1 MQIIR
6 GPRRKL
12 PVRLKLQ
19 GRHYS
24 CTMTVCGTRVGPAC
38 WPLPRRG
45 KLPCAHMELR
55 GQGWGLLKTTLDSLG
70 SYPTARTSEILDV
83 DACNGAAPPTRHDG
97 HACENAPSDHTYTRY
112 VNTNFTPR
120 RKAMSLPPMTASG
133 TPSAVPPK
141 FIARGV
147 VPIPPGEAMAD
158 LAPWLLGRR
167 CWFHRGVAFQKG
179 DEALRQIVHARLEDF
194 CAIALLAH
202 TLRLED
208 C

>member
-1 MQIIR
+1 M
-6 GPRRKL
+6 
-12 PVRLKLQ
+12 
-19 GRHYS
+19 
-24 CTMTVCGTRVGPAC
+24 GPAF

-55 GQGWGLLKTTLDSLG
+55 GQGWVRVKTTLDSLG

-83 DACNGAAPPTRHDG
+83 DACNVADPPTRHDG

-147 VPIPPGEAMAD
+147 VPIPPGEAIAD

-179 DEALRQIVHARLEDF
+179 MRLFGKSSTPDLRISVQSLSWHTPFVSKTAEHAAMIFTSRFAE
-194 CAIALLAH
+194 
-202 TLRLED
+202 RN
-208 C
+208 